1 MSMVKSESE
10 LRRQGMERF
19 TAADLR
25 TYRVSAWINGVA
37 LATAFVLLVATLV
50 LEDADMPTEQVV
62 SATGPHAVA
71 VVQRRK

>member
-1 MSMVKSESE
+1 MDESESE
-10 LRRQGMERF
+10 IRRQVMEKF
-19 TAADLR
+19 SAADLR

-50 LEDADMPTEQVV
+50 LEDADTPTEQVV
-62 SATGPHAVA
+62 STTGPHAVA